1 MPKFGQEIAECRHY
15 FALQIKTLMR
25 QESTIYNVTNKWL
38 AFFILK
44 PNLNQLT
51 EAGGDQSHERLR
63 AAAYGPAI

>member
-1 MPKFGQEIAECRHY
+1 
-15 FALQIKTLMR
+15 MR
-25 QESTIYNVTNKWL
+25 QESTICNVTNKWL

-63 AAAYGPAI
+63 AAAYGTAIKPTSLPRMLDIDVPSR